1 MSLFKNKKRSNLSK
15 IVNLYILVLITFIAS
30 AAHAEDVV
38 LNWVRPDDDRVAGYK
53 IFYGPADKDFKSGPK
68 KVINSPAQTS
78 CDILGLEN
86 GQTYGFAAKSIDG
99 KGNESVFSEV
109 LYYDVPPVKEDN
121 DSNGDS
127 TKKSSSSGGG
137 GGGCFIHCSGL
148 LQPSAK

>member
-1 MSLFKNKKRSNLSK
+1 MVSFIRMSKLPK
-15 IVNLYILVLITFIAS
+15 IITCYILLLMVVIAS

-38 LNWVRPDDDRVAGYK
+38 LSWERPDDDRVAGYK
-53 IFYGPADKDFKSGPK
+53 IFYGLADTDFKSTVK
-68 KVINSPAQTS
+68 KEINSPAQTS

-86 GQTYGFAAKSIDG
+86 GQTYAFAAKSIDG

-109 LYYDVPPVKEDN
+109 LYYDVPSVKEDN

-137 GGGCFIHCSGL
+137 GGGCFIHCSGS
-148 LQPSAK
+148 LQPSRN

>member
-1 MSLFKNKKRSNLSK
+1 MFSFIRISNLLK
-15 IVNLYILVLITFIAS
+15 IVNLYLLVFITLTLS
-30 AAHAEDVV
+30 AAYAQEVILSWD
-38 LNWVRPDDDRVAGYK
+38 RPDDDRVAGYK
-53 IFYGPADKDFKSGPK
+53 IFYGLADTDFKSTVK
-68 KVINSPAQTS
+68 KEINSPAQTS

-109 LYYDVPPVKEDN
+109 LYYDVPPIKEDN

-137 GGGCFIHCSGL
+137 GGGCFIHCSGSA
-148 LQPSAK
+148 QPSRN